1 MNYKMTSQYKWFHNR
16 FRFHLFCA
24 CVWLVIIFLI
34 FLLIIA
40 DTEVNLKDFAL
51 YFLIYGC
58 VIVIIFCG
66 TIITYYGI
74 KLINISK
81 DNYQI
86 KEAKIVNIYEISAR
100 KIELTIL
107 TETNENKEIIIYKV
121 FFDPAISLKKDEK
134 IKVLVG
140 KSNTLI

>member
-1 MNYKMTSQYKWFHNR
+1 M
-16 FRFHLFCA
+16 
-24 CVWLVIIFLI
+24 
-34 FLLIIA
+34 
-40 DTEVNLKDFAL
+40 
-51 YFLIYGC
+51 
-58 VIVIIFCG
+58 IVIIFCG

-107 TETNENKEIIIYKV
+107 TETNENKEIIIYKI
-121 FFDPAISLKKDEK
+121 FLDPAISLKKDEK

>member
-16 FRFHLFCA
+16 FLFHLFCA

-40 DTEVNLKDFAL
+40 DTEVNLKDFAF

-86 KEAKIVNIYEISAR
+86 KEA
-100 KIELTIL
+100 
-107 TETNENKEIIIYKV
+107 
-121 FFDPAISLKKDEK
+121 
-134 IKVLVG
+134 
-140 KSNTLI
+140 